1 MDKNKKDEDIYSRSA
16 KRLPMGAMVTYRLDG
31 QEYGNLAADVSPTGI
46 FIRTFVPP
54 PVGTKLELTVK
65 LPREMGGYCMD
76 LEGEVVRVV
85 DSEDPRQNG
94 MGVHFTAIHAT
105 DAETVRHLVSRIFR
119 YDVLQRSQETLKKD
133 E

>member
-1 MDKNKKDEDIYSRSA
+1 MPKKKLTDDIYSRSA

-54 PVGTKLELTVK
+54 PVGTRLELTVT
-65 LPREMGGYCMD
+65 LPKEMGGYCVD

-94 MGVHFTAIHAT
+94 MGVHFNAIHAS
-105 DAETVRHLVSRIFR
+105 DPETVRHLVSRIFR
-119 YDVLQRSQETLKKD
+119 YEVLQRSQETLEKD

>member
-1 MDKNKKDEDIYSRSA
+1 MTKKTITDDIYSRSA
-16 KRLPMGAMVTYRLDG
+16 KRLPIGSMVTYRLDG

-54 PVGTKLELTVK
+54 PVGTRLELTVK
-65 LPREMGGYCMD
+65 LPQEMGGYCMD

-105 DAETVRHLVSRIFR
+105 DADTVRHLAARIFR
-119 YDVLQRSQETLKKD
+119 YDVLQRSQETLEKD

>member
-1 MDKNKKDEDIYSRSA
+1 VTENNITDDIYSRSA

-54 PVGTKLELTVK
+54 PVGTCLELTVK
-65 LPREMGGYCMD
+65 LPKEMGGYCVD

-94 MGVHFTAIHAT
+94 MGVHFNSIHAS
-105 DAETVRHLVSRIFR
+105 DPETVRHLVSRIFR
-119 YDVLQRSQETLKKD
+119 YDVLQRSQDTLEK
-133 E
+133 EE